1 MFEIKKSDSEETE
14 KKIIGLLNEQ
24 YLQSFSTNE
33 HLKAQTMSIS
43 AFKDEKWIGGAVAS
57 LFGNTLHLSLLGVDL
72 SYRHEG
78 VGSRLMEA
86 VQQIALENQC
96 LYMTVNTQD
105 YQAREFYE
113 RYGFEV
119 FASVEN
125 MPFVGTT
132 KFYFKKQI
140 VNEQA

>member
-1 MFEIKKSDSEETE
+1 M
-14 KKIIGLLNEQ
+14 
-24 YLQSFSTNE
+24 
-33 HLKAQTMSIS
+33 
-43 AFKDEKWIGGAVAS
+43 GGAVAS
-57 LFGNTLHLSLLGVDL
+57 LFGNTLHLSLLAVDQ

-78 VGSRLMEA
+78 IGSRLIEA
-86 VQQIALENQC
+86 VQQTALENQC

-113 RYGFEV
+113 RHGFEV

-132 KFYFKKQI
+132 KFYLKQQI
-140 VNEQA
+140 ANE